1 MNTITPSKNA
11 TRTILLAG
19 FVAGTLDILAAFTQY
34 YINTGKD
41 PLIILKYIASAA
53 IGKGKAY
60 GGGTEMILLGLLFH
74 YIIAYGLT
82 IFFFWIYPYWN
93 RLSKNKFIT
102 AVVYGIFAWMVT
114 TLVIVPLSYIGKF
127 PSDPTQATIAIL
139 ILIFM
144 IGLPLSL
151 IIGKYHDRRDVG
163 EVDKLNG

>member
-1 MNTITPSKNA
+1 MNTIAPRKNA

-34 YINTGKD
+34 YINTGKS

-53 IGKGKAY
+53 IGMEKAY
-60 GGGTEMILLGLLFH
+60 SGGSEMLLLGLLFH
-74 YIIAYGLT
+74 YIIAYGLA

-93 RLSKNKFIT
+93 RLSRNKFLT
-102 AVVYGIFAWMVT
+102 AVVYGIFAWMAT
-114 TLVIVPLSYIGKF
+114 TLVIVPLSYIGRF
-127 PSDPTQATIAIL
+127 PSDPVQAAIAIL

-151 IIGKYHDRRDVG
+151 IIGKYHDRR
-163 EVDKLNG
+163 EVDKL

>member
-1 MNTITPSKNA
+1 MNVIAPRRNA

-34 YINTGKD
+34 YINTGKN
-41 PLIILKYIASAA
+41 PLVILKYIASAA
-53 IGKGKAY
+53 IGKKAY
-60 GGGTEMILLGLLFH
+60 AGGTEILLLGLLFH

-93 RLSKNKFIT
+93 RLSKHKFLT

-114 TLVIVPLSYIGKF
+114 TLVIVPLSYIGTF
-127 PSDPTQATIAIL
+127 PSDPKQATIAIL

-151 IIGKYHDRRDVG
+151 IVGRYHDRN
-163 EVDKLNG
+163 VDRLNG